1 MNQLYHSAAFG
12 WVCALVF
19 TAAVAL
25 AARWVF
31 LRGRRALRRRDD
43 QVFQLIDQWTKSL
56 QTEVAERKEA
66 QRALQESQ
74 QSLLRQER
82 LAAVGQLAAGLAH
95 EFNNILTIVQ
105 GHASLLMDNPNLDPE
120 SLKSLGHITDG
131 VERTAKLIQ
140 QMLAFSRQQIIQ
152 PKPLDLQHTLA
163 QTSDMSGRLL
173 GENVLLRYDIPP
185 GLPRILAD
193 PQTFQQ
199 ILINLLLNARDAI
212 GGAGQVTISASD
224 CLFAP
229 ADIPPNSERKPGRF
243 VRLRVSD
250 TGSGMDPATMTHLF
264 EPFFTTKEV
273 GQGAGLGLATVY
285 GIVNQHQGWIEVQ
298 SQPGRGAAFDLFF
311 PATDLPAEV
320 SAEEALAPEIP
331 GGKETILVAEDELVL
346 RDLLREILTGH
357 GYTVLEAANSLEALQ
372 LWEANRAR
380 IDLLLT
386 DIAMPR
392 GLSGRDLAAKSAGKT
407 RACPSSS
414 AAATA
419 RRWAKAARP
428 PARRR
433 LSFQTLPSGPIGPR
447 HPPNP
452 RRRPNRSPP
461 WPPRPL
467 DRPPR
472 PSEYATMRDPFIAL
486 PPSQTRA
493 GDAEKFVGKK
503 TCKNPQM
510 ARMSV

>member
-1 MNQLYHSAAFG
+1 LNQLYQSAPFR

-19 TAAVAL
+19 TAAAAL

-31 LRGRRALRRRDD
+31 LCRRRALRRRDD
-43 QVFQLIDQWTKSL
+43 QVFQLLDQWTKSL
-56 QTEVAERKEA
+56 QMEVAERKEA

-74 QSLLRQER
+74 QMLLRQER

-120 SLKSLGHITDG
+120 SLKSLSHITDG

-152 PKPLDLQHTLA
+152 PKPLDLQHALG

-173 GENVLLRYDIPP
+173 GENVLLRYEIAS

-193 PQTFQQ
+193 PQMLQQ

-212 GGAGQVTISASD
+212 GGAGQVTISAIE

-229 ADIPPNSERKPGRF
+229 ADIPPKSERRPGRF

-250 TGSGMDPATMTHLF
+250 TGAGMDPATITHLF

-273 GQGAGLGLATVY
+273 GKGAGLGLATVY

-298 SQPGRGAAFDLFF
+298 SQPGRGATFDLFF
-311 PATDLPAEV
+311 PATNLPAEV

-357 GYTVLEAANSLEALQ
+357 GYTVLEAADGLEALQ
-372 LWEANRAR
+372 LWEANRGR

-386 DIAMPR
+386 DIAMPH
-392 GLSGRDLAAKSAGKT
+392 GLSGRDLAAKLRQQNPRLPVIFSSGHSQEMVQSGEVAAPGVAYLSKPYRPAQLT
-407 RACPSSS
+407 RIVRE
-414 AAATA
+414 TLD
-419 RRWAKAARP
+419 AARKP
-428 PARRR
+428 ESSLAAPA
-433 LSFQTLPSGPIGPR
+433 P
-447 HPPNP
+447 
-452 RRRPNRSPP
+452 
-461 WPPRPL
+461 
-467 DRPPR
+467 
-472 PSEYATMRDPFIAL
+472 
-486 PPSQTRA
+486 
-493 GDAEKFVGKK
+493 
-503 TCKNPQM
+503 
-510 ARMSV
+510 